1 MEQPSAGLAIQGLLS
16 RVVVED
22 HSDIQKHISDCKS
35 TGTGKNKDGENS
47 EEKFEGIGTSS
58 GDESEILQV
67 ENSRNAISYYKL
79 EIIRI
84 QLITAQ
90 GHQVY
95 DKASPSFLLCY
106 FGNYE
111 IKQ

>member
-16 RVVVED
+16 RVFVKD
-22 HSDIQKHISDCKS
+22 PSDIQKHISDPKS
-35 TGTGKNKDGENS
+35 TSIDKNKEGENL
-47 EEKFEGIGTSS
+47 EDKFEDICTPS
-58 GDESEILQV
+58 GDESGILQV

-79 EIIRI
+79 EMIRI

-95 DKASPSFLLCY
+95 DKSSLFNIYCLT
-106 FGNYE
+106 
-111 IKQ
+111 ISM